1 MNQWDVSMPLASRI
15 LATVASLLMCLP
27 PVAAQ
32 RLTDLVTPRPI
43 PSGSALI
50 VGFLGGFDR
59 WDDHRR
65 GVRKVVL
72 DLRSR
77 GLSAEAIGNHRYRTA
92 LKFIRRAL
100 DTNRDGHV
108 DAREA
113 ASARVVLF
121 GQSWGGSAAVRA
133 AQQLGHEGIPVLL
146 TVQVDSVGLHDGV
159 IPANV
164 KAAVNFFQHDSFTIR
179 GQREIRAADPSRTRI
194 LGNYR
199 FSYSPG
205 SVDESSASW
214 GRLAWGRSHARME
227 LDPRVWT
234 EVERLTLDA
243 VSK

>member
-1 MNQWDVSMPLASRI
+1 MCVSPLAGQSH
-15 LATVASLLMCLP
+15 A
-27 PVAAQ
+27 
-32 RLTDLVTPRPI
+32 DLVTPRPI

-59 WDDHRR
+59 WDDARR

-77 GLSAEAIGNHRYRTA
+77 GLFAEAIGNHRYRTA
-92 LKFIRRAL
+92 LQFIRRAL
-100 DTNRDGHV
+100 DTNRDGRV

-113 ASARVVLF
+113 AASRVVLF

-133 AQQLGHEGIPVLL
+133 ARALGREGIPVLL
-146 TVQVDSVGLHDGV
+146 TVQVDSVGLRDGV

-164 KAAVNFFQHDSFTIR
+164 KAAVNFFQHDPFTIR
-179 GQREIRAADPSRTRI
+179 GQRKIRAADPSRTRI

-199 FSYSPG
+199 SSYSPG

-214 GRLAWGRSHARME
+214 ARLAWGRSHARME
-227 LDPRVWT
+227 LDPRVWA
-234 EVERLTLDA
+234 EVERLIRDA
-243 VSK
+243 VSR

>member
-1 MNQWDVSMPLASRI
+1 MPLASRI
-15 LATVASLLMCLP
+15 FATVASLSICMP
-27 PVAAQ
+27 PMAAQ
-32 RLTDLVTPRPI
+32 SLADLVTPRPM

-77 GLSAEAIGNHRYRTA
+77 GLFAEAIGNHRYRTA
-92 LKFIRRAL
+92 LKFIRHAL
-100 DTNRDGHV
+100 DTNRDGRI

-113 ASARVVLF
+113 SAARVVLF

-133 AQQLGHEGIPVLL
+133 ARELEREGVPVLL

-164 KAAVNFFQHDSFTIR
+164 KAAANFFQHDSFTIR

-194 LGNYR
+194 LGNLQ
-199 FSYSPG
+199 FSYPPG
-205 SVDESSASW
+205 SVDKSSASW
-214 GRLAWGRSHARME
+214 ARLAWGRSHARME
-227 LDPRVWT
+227 LDPRVWSKA
-234 EVERLTLDA
+234 EQLMLDA
-243 VSK
+243 VSR